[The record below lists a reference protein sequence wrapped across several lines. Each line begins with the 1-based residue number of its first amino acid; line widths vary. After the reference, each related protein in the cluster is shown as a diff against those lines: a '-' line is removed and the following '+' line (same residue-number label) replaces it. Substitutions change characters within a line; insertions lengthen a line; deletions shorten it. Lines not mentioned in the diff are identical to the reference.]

1 MIKIV
6 IPKNFEVVAPYF
18 KEPEHKRSL
27 YLTAMDG
34 EELLAVA
41 RFMVKG
47 ETAELYDII
56 NIMPEVPMAV
66 LDGLIRTTLFQA
78 ADLGCEACRVYNVPE
93 ALKAY
98 FEGHQFNDCGEYI
111 SHDAYVYEFFKPCP
125 GCAGA
130 VD

>member
-1 MIKIV
+1 
-6 IPKNFEVVAPYF
+6 
-18 KEPEHKRSL
+18 
-27 YLTAMDG
+27 MDG

-111 SHDAYVYEFFKPCP
+111 SHDAYVDEFFKPCP